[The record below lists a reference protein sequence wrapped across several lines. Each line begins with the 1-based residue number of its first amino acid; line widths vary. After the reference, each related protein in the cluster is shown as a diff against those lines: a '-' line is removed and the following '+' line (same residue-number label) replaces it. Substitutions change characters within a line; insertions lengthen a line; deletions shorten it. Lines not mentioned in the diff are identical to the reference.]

1 MRPIA
6 IYFLK
11 AVVSA
16 LAAALIAL
24 LASETC
30 SPFRNDDDD
39 GFQ

>member
-11 AVVSA
+11 AMVSA

-24 LASETC
+24 LASESR
-30 SPFRNDDDD
+30 SPFRNHDD
-39 GFQ
+39 GYQ